1 MTKTSSATTTG
12 MPQPRTIRAEIA
24 ERAIRQVTS
33 FYDATIGSIF
43 SEIYQNARRAGATQV
58 RVDIDRDKQTV
69 TVTDDGVGIASPE
82 AVLSF
87 GRSDWDRHGDE
98 HPAGMG
104 LYSLSRR
111 GAHISSRTRG
121 ACAAWQAFLEPKHFR
136 GDEAAVVES
145 LEATGPTGTTIT
157 FPIAENDD
165 CPETAALTQARYL
178 PIRVTISGT
187 SVPQEPFMAPSR
199 LAGIVEESDLV
210 FGICKRD
217 PWVNGP
223 TTHDLTINFHGH
235 VVTDDV
241 RTPVVRGLD
250 SWWTA
255 TVEVKHCP
263 ELELVLP
270 TREKII
276 RNSYLTRLVERME
289 RAIYQVIAEQPTPQ
303 SLIFEHAQRARE
315 FGFDITVAENVLVE
329 WAQMP
334 ADPDWHGYPARRT
347 APTPPDAIVVARTL
361 NGNQAGMLERALVC
375 EEQDLV
381 RAGEDPGNGT
391 RSRLFAETTDFN
403 GFAWYDTMPKAVD
416 LHVEIEVDGERSR
429 VEPEDT
435 TNWIADKVWAVLSVR
450 RPDETIETIRIETD
464 MGLSCNEKANYPAN
478 AGLVLSRNRPSAR
491 GEVAYAVDR
500 ALFIVSDNCA
510 DGPTT
515 QNNEFE
521 TELHMEMTK
530 LLDGCDAAL
539 DTAIRNALAA
549 VPAAPAGTTVHMASV
564 DGKAWKIETHLP
576 ENSGK
581 SHSQPE
587 NTTA

>member
-1 MTKTSSATTTG
+1 MTEMSNTTTTSK
-12 MPQPRTIRAEIA
+12 PQRRTIRAEITG
-24 ERAIRQVTS
+24 RAIRQVTS
-33 FYDATIGSIF
+33 FYDASIGSIF
-43 SEIYQNARRAGATQV
+43 GEIYQNARRAGATQV
-58 RVDIDRDKQTV
+58 RVDIDRNKETV
-69 TVTDDGVGIASPE
+69 TVTDDGVGIESPE

-87 GRSDWDRHGDE
+87 GRSDWDGHGDE

-104 LYSLSRR
+104 LFSLSRR
-111 GAHISSRTRG
+111 GAEISSRTRG
-121 ACAAWQAFLEPKHFR
+121 TDTAWRAVLKPEHFR
-136 GDEAAVVES
+136 GDETAVVES

-210 FGICKRD
+210 FGVCRRE
-217 PWVNGP
+217 PWINGP

-235 VVTDDV
+235 VVNDDV

-315 FGFDITVAENVLVE
+315 FGFDIKVAENLLVE

-334 ADPDWHGYPARRT
+334 ADPDWHGYPERT
-347 APTPPDAIVVARTL
+347 IAPTPPDAIVVARKL
-361 NGNQAGMLERALVC
+361 NGSQTGILERALAC
-375 EEQDLV
+375 EEEDLQ
-381 RAGEDPGNGT
+381 RAGNDPGTGT
-391 RSRLFAETTDFN
+391 RRRLFAETTEFK
-403 GFAWYDTMPKAVD
+403 GFAWYDDMPKAVD
-416 LHVEIEVDGERSR
+416 LHLEIEIDGERSR
-429 VEPEDT
+429 VDPADT
-435 TNWIADKVWAVLSVR
+435 TNRIADKVWAVLSVR

-464 MGLSCNEKANYPAN
+464 MGLSCDDEARYPTA
-478 AGLVLSRNRPSAR
+478 AGLILSRSLRSAR
-491 GEVAYAVDR
+491 EAIEHAVDR
-500 ALFIVSDNCA
+500 ALFVASDNCT

-515 QNNEFE
+515 QNTAFLTDLEI
-521 TELHMEMTK
+521 EMTT

-539 DTAIRNALAA
+539 DTAIRNALAYI
-549 VPAAPAGTTVHMASV
+549 PAAPAGTTVYMASV

-576 ENSGK
+576 ENSGQ
-581 SHSQPE
+581 SHGQPE

>member
-58 RVDIDRDKQTV
+58 RVDIDRDQQTV

-87 GRSDWDRHGDE
+87 GRSDWDGHGDE

-121 ACAAWQAFLEPKHFR
+121 GCAAWQTFLEPKHFR
-136 GDEAAVVES
+136 GDEAAVVEN
-145 LEATGPTGTTIT
+145 LEVTGPTGTTIT

-217 PWVNGP
+217 PWINGP
-223 TTHDLTINFHGH
+223 TTHDLTINFHRH

-250 SWWTA
+250 SWWT
-255 TVEVKHCP
+255 TTIEVKHCP

-270 TREKII
+270 AREKII

-303 SLIFEHAQRARE
+303 SLIFEHAQRASE
-315 FGFDITVAENVLVE
+315 LGFDIEVTKNVLVE

-334 ADPDWHGYPARRT
+334 ADPDWHGYPERT
-347 APTPPDAIVVARTL
+347 IAPTPPDAIVVARNL
-361 NGNQAGMLERALVC
+361 NGSQTGMLERALAC
-375 EEQDLV
+375 EEEDLQ
-381 RAGEDPGNGT
+381 RAGNDLGTGT
-391 RSRLFAETTDFN
+391 RRRLFAETTAFE
-403 GFAWYDTMPKAVD
+403 GFAWYDDMPKAVD
-416 LHVEIEVDGERSR
+416 LQVEIEVDGERSR
-429 VEPEDT
+429 VDPADT
-435 TNWIADKVWAVLSVR
+435 TNRIADKVWAVLSVR

-464 MGLSCNEKANYPAN
+464 MGLSCDDEARYPTA
-478 AGLVLSRNRPSAR
+478 AGLILSRSLKSSRQAI
-491 GEVAYAVDR
+491 EHAVDR
-500 ALFIVSDNCA
+500 ALFVASDNCA

-515 QNNEFE
+515 QNTEFLTDLE
-521 TELHMEMTK
+521 IEMTT
-530 LLDGCDAAL
+530 LLDGCDTAL
-539 DTAIRNALAA
+539 ETAIRNALAYI
-549 VPAAPAGTTVHMASV
+549 PAAPAGTTVHMASV
-564 DGKAWKIETHLP
+564 DGKTWKIETHLP

-581 SHSQPE
+581 PHGQPE